1 MYYFIEIACVI
12 SEIWMIHMFLKS
24 YFSRKEIPML
34 YVVLFDVLFGGIV
47 SVLSLWNDMALVRL
61 AVAAVGIFLYSQ
73 IAFEAR
79 ILPGVISSVA
89 FCSFVAITDVATVFV
104 FQCCGVDPSVLME
117 DHSFRSL
124 LLIAGHI
131 VLFGLV
137 MLICFLNRK
146 NEGAIPVRVLLPV
159 SPCWFVSVLLCIL
172 LTWQCYVLNYSWH
185 PLFLVVLIGLLYT
198 NIIIIYYINRSHER
212 AQIQKSLE
220 IAEHHYAMQQEY
232 YDQLRVQQE
241 ETRALW
247 HDISKYLR
255 ASQVEASNRA
265 LEQLQEM
272 LDSVSQVVDVNNRV
286 VSVILN
292 EYVQIARSEQ
302 IDLELDVQIPE
313 VLFVT
318 AADLY
323 VLIGNTMDNAVEA
336 CQSVPQE
343 DRKIT
348 VKLKTHNHI
357 LFYEI
362 SNPFCEEH
370 LHRVRNNYH
379 GYGLKNVKRCVEKY
393 CGELEVSKDS
403 ETFCVRA
410 HLNSI

>member
-1 MYYFIEIACVI
+1 MYYFMEIACVV
-12 SEIWMIHMFLKS
+12 SEIWMIHIFLKS
-24 YFSRKEIPML
+24 YFPRRELPWL
-34 YVVLFDVLFGGIV
+34 LVLLFDVLFGGIV
-47 SVLSLWNDMALVRL
+47 SLLSLRNDMAFARL
-61 AVAAVGIFLYSQ
+61 TVAAVGIFIYSQ
-73 IAFEAR
+73 
-79 ILPGVISSVA
+79 VA
-89 FCSFVAITDVATVFV
+89 FKAKVLQGMVSSAAFCAFVAVTDVVTVFA
-104 FQCCGVDPSVLME
+104 FQCCGVDPTALME
-117 DHSFRSL
+117 DHAFRSL
-124 LLIAGHI
+124 VLIAGHI

-146 NEGAIPVRVLLPV
+146 NEGVIPIRVLLPV
-159 SPCWFVSVLLCIL
+159 SPCWFISVLLCVL
-172 LTWQCYVLNYSWH
+172 LTRQYYILGYEWH
-185 PLFLVVLIGLLYT
+185 PLFLVVLLGLLYT
-198 NIIIIYYINRSHER
+198 NIIIIYYINKSNER
-212 AQIQKSLE
+212 ARIQRDLE

-232 YDQLRVQQE
+232 YDQLRIQQE

-255 ASQVEASNRA
+255 ASQAETSNGA
-265 LEQLQEM
+265 LQQLQEM

-302 IDLELDVQIPE
+302 IALELDVQIPE

-323 VLIGNTMDNAVEA
+323 VLIGNTMDNAIDA
-336 CQSVPQE
+336 CQSVAPEQ
-343 DRKIT
+343 RRISL
-348 VKLKTHNHI
+348 KLKTHNSI

-362 SNPFCEEH
+362 SNPFREEH

-379 GYGLKNVKRCVEKY
+379 GYGLKNVRRCVEKY